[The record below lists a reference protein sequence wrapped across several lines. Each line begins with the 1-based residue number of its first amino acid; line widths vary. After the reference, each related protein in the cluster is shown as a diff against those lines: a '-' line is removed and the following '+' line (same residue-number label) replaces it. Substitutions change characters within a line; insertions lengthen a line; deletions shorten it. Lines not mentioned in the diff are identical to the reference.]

1 MKDPSKRGGEVVG
14 LPRSPHRFSAARGVD
29 GPEVPDKA
37 WGVQEKNYMRINSIL
52 AALAAASM
60 AAAPAVAAPKPA
72 AAPAAEVAP
81 QSETVEGEQIRGGF
95 LLPLAIIIAI
105 IIGVILLTKN
115 DEEPASP

>member
-1 MKDPSKRGGEVVG
+1 
-14 LPRSPHRFSAARGVD
+14 
-29 GPEVPDKA
+29 
-37 WGVQEKNYMRINSIL
+37 MRINSIL

-60 AAAPAVAAPKPA
+60 AAAPVVAAPKPA
-72 AAPAAEVAP
+72 AAPATEVAP

-105 IIGVILLTKN
+105 ILGVILLTKN

>member
-1 MKDPSKRGGEVVG
+1 
-14 LPRSPHRFSAARGVD
+14 
-29 GPEVPDKA
+29 
-37 WGVQEKNYMRINSIL
+37 MRIKSIL

-72 AAPAAEVAP
+72 ATSATEVAP

-105 IIGVILLTKN
+105 ILGVILLTG
-115 DEEPASP
+115 DEEPTSP